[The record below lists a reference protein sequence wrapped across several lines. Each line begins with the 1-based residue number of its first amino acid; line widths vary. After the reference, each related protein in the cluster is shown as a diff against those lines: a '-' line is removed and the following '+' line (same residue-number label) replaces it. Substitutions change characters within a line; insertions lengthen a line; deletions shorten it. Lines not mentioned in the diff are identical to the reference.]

1 MAPTRLLVFPF
12 TVALDGAG
20 NMRDPAQGLYARALA
35 RALAERLDEAPSL
48 STDVA
53 TLTAHGAPG
62 TPSEA
67 PEEHGWVVATQP
79 WTLEEALA
87 VKLPEGT
94 RLLLHGSAEL
104 TDRVRLRLL
113 LVDQEKQ
120 ALALDHVV
128 LRPRGEL
135 FAALDEA
142 AGAVAEAL
150 GHALPEASWP
160 TGEVEAFVAF
170 LRGRDMSAA
179 LEAGVHVSDPERA
192 FDGYLEALR
201 RDPEFEE
208 AQARLLSLALDFAL
222 GGQGPRAAARAA
234 CEKLLAQDGRAYK
247 ALAALAE
254 IDLAEHKPQDAEAR
268 LRALL
273 DLRGDWWPAFERLGT
288 ALTRQGK
295 HEEALAWFDRALAEK
310 SNDPDA
316 LFGKALCLAEE
327 GRLEEAVGLW
337 RRVLPQAAGA
347 ARLPLHKNLAHALE
361 KLGRWGEA
369 GAHRDAVRE
378 LEGKPRF
385 GVDWWKD
392 KLRRFLPG

>member
-1 MAPTRLLVFPF
+1 MGPTRLLVFPF

-35 RALAERLDEAPSL
+35 RALAERLDEAPNL

-62 TPSEA
+62 APSQA

-79 WTLEEALA
+79 WTLGEALA

-128 LRPRGEL
+128 LRPRAEL

-142 AGAVAEAL
+142 AAAVAEVL
-150 GHALPEASWP
+150 GHALPEAAWP

-201 RDPEFEE
+201 RDPAFEE

-222 GGQGPRAAARAA
+222 AGQGPRSAARAA

-254 IDLAEHKPQDAEAR
+254 IDLAEHRPQDAEAH

-295 HEEALAWFDRALAEK
+295 HEEALAWFDRALSEK

-316 LFGKALCLAEE
+316 LFGKALCLAEA

-337 RRVLPQAAGA
+337 RRVLPQATGA

-369 GAHRDAVRE
+369 GEHRDAVRE

-385 GVDWWKD
+385 GVDWWRD